1 MLELKCMQDKKCDE
15 NKQVRN
21 KESIETGIRNV
32 LTKLEEVGALRFS
45 ESFTP
50 HEIDV
55 LVEIL
60 TH

>member
-1 MLELKCMQDKKCDE
+1 MEDKKYDNE
-15 NKQVRN
+15 IEQLNN
-21 KESIETGIRNV
+21 KESIERNIRNV
-32 LTKLEEVGALRFS
+32 LTKLEEVGALSFS

-60 TH
+60 TQ

>member
-1 MLELKCMQDKKCDE
+1 MEDKKRD
-15 NKQVRN
+15 KTKPLRN
-21 KESIETGIRNV
+21 KESIEMDIRNV
-32 LTKLEEVGALRFS
+32 LTKLEEVGALSFS

-60 TH
+60 TQ

>member
-1 MLELKCMQDKKCDE
+1 MQDKKCDE
-15 NKQVRN
+15 TKQVRN
-21 KESIETGIRNV
+21 KESIEIDIRNV
-32 LTKLEEVGALRFS
+32 LTKLEEVGSLRFS

-60 TH
+60 TQ